1 MRLRSSALLARA
13 AHRLAQEIGAVDA
26 RRVADEQLRE
36 VWSYTR
42 IGVVV
47 ASAFAVVMVVYWQG
61 TLPAAVLHGWLAAKL
76 TVTALRLIQAYA
88 FFRQPQAGGA
98 AWRRATLATLALDGL
113 AWGVAGF
120 WLASQSVASFG
131 FAVLA
136 AVSCVATF
144 GLQVSLFATAAYV
157 IPILLP
163 TIAGA
168 VWRADEIG
176 AVGAISLT
184 MLLLLQLATAYR
196 SELRWVEGQLLRLQ
210 ALQLAHA
217 KDDALAIALRQSG
230 LKSQFFANV
239 SHELRTPLHGI
250 LGLARLLR
258 PELADAAQQRRV
270 DLIDASGTHL
280 LGLINDLLDVSRIEA
295 GQFTLRPQPFDLV
308 AQIEHVADV
317 TELRAN
323 EQGLVFVRQ
332 IVLERPSWVDGD
344 AARFR
349 QVLHNLLGNALKFT
363 GKGGITLSVKRSGDA
378 PDQIVAQVIDTGV
391 GIAPDDLPRL
401 FDAFAQLAP
410 ALGAP
415 LAGTGLGLTISREIA
430 RAMGGDIGVRSAPGV
445 GSTFTFTARL
455 PACAE
460 VAAGAPV
467 DDARAE
473 RAPASAAD
481 WRPPPCELLVV
492 EDDDVNALIISAYLE
507 RLGLTVLRA
516 HDGVEAVEMAL
527 RAPLRPALVL
537 MDCQMPRMD
546 GHVATRRIRAQ
557 EAELGVPA
565 VPIIAITASLS
576 EIDVQRCRA
585 DGMTD
590 FLGKPFTAE
599 SLSQVLRR
607 CLAPRE
613 RAEPRAAA

>member
-1 MRLRSSALLARA
+1 MRFRSSALLARA
-13 AHRLAQEIGAVDA
+13 ATRLAHEIGAIDA

-42 IGVVV
+42 LGVVV
-47 ASAFAVVMVVYWQG
+47 ASLFAIVMVVYWQG
-61 TLPAAVLHGWLAAKL
+61 TLPATLLQGWLVAKL
-76 TVTALRLIQAYA
+76 TVTALRLIQVYA

-98 AWRRATLATLALDGL
+98 GWRRATLATLALDGL
-113 AWGVAGF
+113 VWGVAGY
-120 WLASQSVASFG
+120 WLAAQSVASFA

-136 AVSCVATF
+136 AVACVATF

-168 VWRADEIG
+168 LWRADEVG

-210 ALQLAHA
+210 ALHLAHA

-258 PELADAAQQRRV
+258 PDLVDTGQQRRV
-270 DLIDASGTHL
+270 ELIDASGTHL

-295 GQFTLRPQPFDLV
+295 GQFTLRPQPFDLI
-308 AQIEHVADV
+308 AQIEHVAEV
-317 TELRAN
+317 SELRAH
-323 EQGLVFVRQ
+323 EQGLVLIRQ
-332 IVLERPSWVDGD
+332 IALERPCWVDGD
-344 AARFR
+344 AGRFR

-363 GKGGITLSVKRSGDA
+363 TTGGITLSVQRSGDV

-430 RAMGGDIGVRSAPGV
+430 RAMGGDIDVRSAPGV

-455 PACAE
+455 PACDA
-460 VAAGAPV
+460 VAPGAPAV
-467 DDARAE
+467 TAL
-473 RAPASAAD
+473 ASAGD

-492 EDDDVNALIISAYLE
+492 EDDEVNALIIFAYLE

-516 HDGVEAVEMAL
+516 RDGVEAVEMAL
-527 RAPLRPALVL
+527 RTPVRPALVL

-557 EAELGVPA
+557 EAALGLPA
-565 VPIIAITASLS
+565 VPIIAISASLS

-599 SLSQVLRR
+599 GLSQVLQR

-613 RAEPRAAA
+613 RKEPRAAA